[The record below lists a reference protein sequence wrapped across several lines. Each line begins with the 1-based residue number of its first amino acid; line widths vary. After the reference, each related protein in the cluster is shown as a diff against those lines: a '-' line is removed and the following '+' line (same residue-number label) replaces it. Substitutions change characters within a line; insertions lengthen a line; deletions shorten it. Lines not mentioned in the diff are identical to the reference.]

1 MAGSGLKPLKIPRS
15 RTPACPHRHCVLCHG
30 RRANPVVNQSQRIH
44 DTTMGTRRTHPIP
57 LPHMERLPLN
67 RAQTSKDTTK
77 AKRRL
82 SAATSNQSPQANAL
96 QHNTGLRRWQ
106 EEKGK
111 PTTRHSTNRCHN
123 QADALRTHSHQP
135 GSSRQSSTNV
145 LNERGASV
153 TLIPRSALQG
163 SANSNGRSS
172 SRAFWATTTM
182 VPSGLRNAIA
192 IELK

>member
-1 MAGSGLKPLKIPRS
+1 
-15 RTPACPHRHCVLCHG
+15 
-30 RRANPVVNQSQRIH
+30 
-44 DTTMGTRRTHPIP
+44 MGTRRTHPIP
-57 LPHMERLPLN
+57 LPHMGRLPLN
-67 RAQTSKDTTK
+67 RAQTSKDTAK

-82 SAATSNQSPQANAL
+82 PAATGNRSTIGKRPAT
-96 QHNTGLRRWQ
+96 QHRLAKMAGR
-106 EEKGK
+106 EGK
-111 PTTRHSTNRCHN
+111 PAIRHSTNRCHN